1 MLLFTIGSMSE
12 IKQNALRRALKIC
25 GFEATVEAVEV
36 DSGVNIQPCG
46 NLETAQ
52 GAITRAEGA
61 RAARPAPTRIGIE
74 NGIHRSNNDSG
85 WSDWAVIIMITPDGQ
100 THRIDSE
107 EVEIPE
113 RYVEV
118 AESTGFDNTTVGKVL
133 AQRYGCDANDPHKYL
148 SREKTNREEI
158 LNQALIVLFMEH
170 LTPKMVYPIKVRGVR
185 RFLPIREVAPGV
197 RVALFNIL
205 GDWEL
210 TEAPAS
216 NFQRWFRPTLRRCSC
231 LEGKAIALLHVMHA
245 KRPTDGRGSQIAQA
259 LYERAHHWH
268 HRQKHHD
275 GWGTDAVPRSRWC
288 RQAARSTSP
297 WLMTSLKRRDLSPF
311 SIWFVRLKARLRDRW
326 PFSPKAKR
334 SPWWSLWSPSALRI
348 GTRHWNARLNKGVR
362 FIYLALSVAPNSI
375 LRINFF
381 NNQARHPYLNFPKR
395 TPSHH

>member
-61 RAARPAPTRIGIE
+61 RAARPGTYAIGIE

-133 AQRYGCDANDPHKYL
+133 AQRYGCVANDPHKYF

-210 TEAPAS
+210 TEAAGIELSKMIPPNTEALLM
-216 NFQRWFRPTLRRCSC
+216 P
-231 LEGKAIALLHVMHA
+231 EGKAIALLHVMGMQSGL
-245 KRPTDGRGSQIAQA
+245 PTVVAR
-259 LYERAHHWH
+259 
-268 HRQKHHD
+268 K
-275 GWGTDAVPRSRWC
+275 SRKPYM
-288 RQAARSTSP
+288 REP
-297 WLMTSLKRRDLSPF
+297 
-311 SIWFVRLKARLRDRW
+311 I
-326 PFSPKAKR
+326 
-334 SPWWSLWSPSALRI
+334 I
-348 GTRHWNARLNKGVR
+348 GTTVR
-362 FIYLALSVAPNSI
+362 NTTTDEEQTLYLDQDDADKLRGKHIAMVDDVFSSDGTFIAVLDLIRQVEGEAERPMAILTEGEEKPMVIALGHLP
-375 LRINFF
+375 LF
-381 NNQARHPYLNFPKR
+381 
-395 TPSHH
+395 